1 MAKKFPA
8 QKVLAHDR
16 PWEERSYFS
25 SIAPFR
31 CSRRKACTLHESL
44 PPQGGTSACHADA
57 SSPLREI
64 LCHLD
69 PEILR
74 PSPELGAHPVRSRGA
89 AGRAPVRSASW
100 QRTPPVPVV
109 QPQRRLASK
118 PKRDGARVSWFLR
131 GSDIAAPE
139 NRLAEPESGRR
150 HQEQIYFAYPQR
162 RRCNYD

>member
-16 PWEERSYFS
+16 TWEEPSYFS

-74 PSPELGAHPVRSRGA
+74 PFRNLARIQSARGVLLVVRRYDQPP
-89 AGRAPVRSASW
+89 GREHRQS
-100 QRTPPVPVV
+100 
-109 QPQRRLASK
+109 
-118 PKRDGARVSWFLR
+118 
-131 GSDIAAPE
+131 
-139 NRLAEPESGRR
+139 
-150 HQEQIYFAYPQR
+150 
-162 RRCNYD
+162 

>member
-44 PPQGGTSACHADA
+44 PPQGGTSACHPDA

-74 PSPELGAHPVRSRGA
+74 PSPELGQPAASSRGN
-89 AGRAPVRSASW
+89 VRPFS
-100 QRTPPVPVV
+100 
-109 QPQRRLASK
+109 
-118 PKRDGARVSWFLR
+118 DGCPHWVRFVTRICPTIRFPTSRRVSACWPH
-131 GSDIAAPE
+131 AA
-139 NRLAEPESGRR
+139 
-150 HQEQIYFAYPQR
+150 
-162 RRCNYD
+162 

>member
-1 MAKKFPA
+1 MAKKFPG

-16 PWEERSYFS
+16 PWEEPSYFS

-44 PPQGGTSACHADA
+44 PPQGGTSACRADA

-109 QPQRRLASK
+109 QPQRRLGSK
-118 PKRDGARVSWFLR
+118 PKRNGAGFSGVFR
-131 GSDIAAPE
+131 GSHIAPHA
-139 NRLAEPESGRR
+139 NRLAGPERVR
-150 HQEQIYFAYPQR
+150 LA
-162 RRCNYD
+162 